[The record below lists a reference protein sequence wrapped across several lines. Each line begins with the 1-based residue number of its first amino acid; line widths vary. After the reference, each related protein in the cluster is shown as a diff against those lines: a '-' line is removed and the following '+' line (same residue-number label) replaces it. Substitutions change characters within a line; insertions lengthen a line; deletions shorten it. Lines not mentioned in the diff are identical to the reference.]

1 MQCQDMMEAGGNL
14 LPALTDHQVNLVLKV
29 SQVLKVSLDNK
40 GNLVSKGSLVSLDS
54 LAILMPNLVSLDSP
68 VRLAIPMPNL
78 VSPANQVSPVI
89 PMANPTI
96 LTSPTSQPVRR
107 EGIPPLWLAN
117 PTLTAETL

>member
-1 MQCQDMMEAGGNL
+1 MEAGGNL

-40 GNLVSKGSLVSLDS
+40 GNLVSLDS